1 MSLLKQLKWNL
12 ILLAVIFIALGI
24 VLILWPGATM
34 KTICYLLAAMLLAI
48 GVVSLINYLRKDISG
63 IIYRYDL
70 VVGLCAIL
78 GGILVIVKVDKLT
91 DLIPAVLG
99 FLVTMSGIMKMQNS
113 VDMLRLGHGTW
124 HVAFA
129 MAIVNIVAG
138 IVLLMN
144 PFEAAQILIMC
155 LGIALV
161 YSGITD
167 LYVTISISRRLS
179 RLKTIRVFTAF
190 YKSTGIAPILH
201 RIFPCN
207 RFFSCSRRV
216 RFAYFCRQWRC
227 HGK

>member
-34 KTICYLLAAMLLAI
+34 KTICYLLAAMLLAL
-48 GVVSLINYLRKDISG
+48 GVASLINYLRKDISG

-99 FLVTMSGIMKMQNS
+99 FLVTMSGILKMQNS

-129 MAIVNIVAG
+129 MSIINIVAG

-179 RLKTIRVFTAF
+179 RLKTEIVVAEDD
-190 YKSTGIAPILH
+190 SEE
-201 RIFPCN
+201 
-207 RFFSCSRRV
+207 
-216 RFAYFCRQWRC
+216 
-227 HGK
+227 

>member
-113 VDMLRLGHGTW
+113 VASPRTW
-124 HVAFA
+124 YVARGVCDGNCKYCCRDCAFD
-129 MAIVNIVAG
+129 
-138 IVLLMN
+138 
-144 PFEAAQILIMC
+144 E
-155 LGIALV
+155 
-161 YSGITD
+161 
-167 LYVTISISRRLS
+167 SI
-179 RLKTIRVFTAF
+179 
-190 YKSTGIAPILH
+190 
-201 RIFPCN
+201 
-207 RFFSCSRRV
+207 
-216 RFAYFCRQWRC
+216 
-227 HGK
+227 

>member
-34 KTICYLLAAMLLAI
+34 KTICYLLAAMLLAL

-99 FLVTMSGIMKMQNS
+99 FLVAMSGIMKMQNS

-179 RLKTIRVFTAF
+179 QLKTEIVVTEDD
-190 YKSTGIAPILH
+190 SEE
-201 RIFPCN
+201 
-207 RFFSCSRRV
+207 
-216 RFAYFCRQWRC
+216 
-227 HGK
+227 

>member
-70 VVGLCAIL
+70 VVGLYAIL

-179 RLKTIRVFTAF
+179 RLKTEIVVAEDD
-190 YKSTGIAPILH
+190 SEE
-201 RIFPCN
+201 
-207 RFFSCSRRV
+207 
-216 RFAYFCRQWRC
+216 
-227 HGK
+227 

>member
-34 KTICYLLAAMLLAI
+34 KTICYLLAAMRLAI

-179 RLKTIRVFTAF
+179 KIKTEIVVAEDD
-190 YKSTGIAPILH
+190 SEE
-201 RIFPCN
+201 
-207 RFFSCSRRV
+207 
-216 RFAYFCRQWRC
+216 
-227 HGK
+227 

>member
-34 KTICYLLAAMLLAI
+34 KTICYLLASMLLAI

-179 RLKTIRVFTAF
+179 RLKTEIVVAEDD
-190 YKSTGIAPILH
+190 SEE
-201 RIFPCN
+201 
-207 RFFSCSRRV
+207 
-216 RFAYFCRQWRC
+216 
-227 HGK
+227 

>member
-48 GVVSLINYLRKDISG
+48 GVVSHINYLRKDISG

-179 RLKTIRVFTAF
+179 RLKTEIVVTEDD
-190 YKSTGIAPILH
+190 SEE
-201 RIFPCN
+201 
-207 RFFSCSRRV
+207 
-216 RFAYFCRQWRC
+216 
-227 HGK
+227 

>member
-34 KTICYLLAAMLLAI
+34 KTICYLLLAI

-179 RLKTIRVFTAF
+179 RLKTEIVVAEDD
-190 YKSTGIAPILH
+190 SEE
-201 RIFPCN
+201 
-207 RFFSCSRRV
+207 
-216 RFAYFCRQWRC
+216 
-227 HGK
+227 

>member
-91 DLIPAVLG
+91 DLIPAVRG

-179 RLKTIRVFTAF
+179 QLKTEIVVAEDD
-190 YKSTGIAPILH
+190 SEE
-201 RIFPCN
+201 
-207 RFFSCSRRV
+207 
-216 RFAYFCRQWRC
+216 
-227 HGK
+227 

>member
-48 GVVSLINYLRKDISG
+48 GVVSLINYLRNDISG

-179 RLKTIRVFTAF
+179 RLKTEIVVAEDD
-190 YKSTGIAPILH
+190 SEE
-201 RIFPCN
+201 
-207 RFFSCSRRV
+207 
-216 RFAYFCRQWRC
+216 
-227 HGK
+227 

>member
-12 ILLAVIFIALGI
+12 ILLAVIFIALVI

-179 RLKTIRVFTAF
+179 RLKTEIVVAEDD
-190 YKSTGIAPILH
+190 SEE
-201 RIFPCN
+201 
-207 RFFSCSRRV
+207 
-216 RFAYFCRQWRC
+216 
-227 HGK
+227 

>member
-34 KTICYLLAAMLLAI
+34 KTICYLLAAMLLAL
-48 GVVSLINYLRKDISG
+48 GVASLINYLRKDISG

-99 FLVTMSGIMKMQNS
+99 FLVTMSGILKMQNS

-155 LGIALV
+155 IGIALV

-179 RLKTIRVFTAF
+179 KINTEIVVAEED
-190 YKSTGIAPILH
+190 SEE
-201 RIFPCN
+201 
-207 RFFSCSRRV
+207 
-216 RFAYFCRQWRC
+216 
-227 HGK
+227 

>member
-34 KTICYLLAAMLLAI
+34 KTICYLLAAMLLAL
-48 GVVSLINYLRKDISG
+48 GVASLINYLRKDISG

-99 FLVTMSGIMKMQNS
+99 FLVTMSGILKMQNS
-113 VDMLRLGHGTW
+113 VDMLRLGLGTW

-155 LGIALV
+155 IGIALV

-179 RLKTIRVFTAF
+179 KIKTEIVVAEED
-190 YKSTGIAPILH
+190 SEE
-201 RIFPCN
+201 
-207 RFFSCSRRV
+207 
-216 RFAYFCRQWRC
+216 
-227 HGK
+227 

>member
-48 GVVSLINYLRKDISG
+48 GVVSLINYLGKDISG

-179 RLKTIRVFTAF
+179 RLKTEIVVAEDD
-190 YKSTGIAPILH
+190 SEE
-201 RIFPCN
+201 
-207 RFFSCSRRV
+207 
-216 RFAYFCRQWRC
+216 
-227 HGK
+227 

>member
-155 LGIALV
+155 LGITLV

-179 RLKTIRVFTAF
+179 RLKTEIVVAEDD
-190 YKSTGIAPILH
+190 SEE
-201 RIFPCN
+201 
-207 RFFSCSRRV
+207 
-216 RFAYFCRQWRC
+216 
-227 HGK
+227 

>member
-34 KTICYLLAAMLLAI
+34 KTICYLLAAMLLAL
-48 GVVSLINYLRKDISG
+48 GVASLINYLRKDISG

-91 DLIPAVLG
+91 DLSPAVLG
-99 FLVTMSGIMKMQNS
+99 FLVTMSGILKMQNS

-155 LGIALV
+155 IGIALV

-179 RLKTIRVFTAF
+179 KIKTEIVVAEED
-190 YKSTGIAPILH
+190 SEE
-201 RIFPCN
+201 
-207 RFFSCSRRV
+207 
-216 RFAYFCRQWRC
+216 
-227 HGK
+227 

>member
-99 FLVTMSGIMKMQNS
+99 FLVTMIGIMKMQNS

-179 RLKTIRVFTAF
+179 RLKTEIVVAEDD
-190 YKSTGIAPILH
+190 SEE
-201 RIFPCN
+201 
-207 RFFSCSRRV
+207 
-216 RFAYFCRQWRC
+216 
-227 HGK
+227 

>member
-99 FLVTMSGIMKMQNS
+99 FLVMMSGIMKMQNS

-179 RLKTIRVFTAF
+179 RLKTEIVVAEDD
-190 YKSTGIAPILH
+190 SEE
-201 RIFPCN
+201 
-207 RFFSCSRRV
+207 
-216 RFAYFCRQWRC
+216 
-227 HGK
+227 

>member
-1 MSLLKQLKWNL
+1 
-12 ILLAVIFIALGI
+12 
-24 VLILWPGATM
+24 M

-99 FLVTMSGIMKMQNS
+99 FLVTKSGIMKMQYS

-179 RLKTIRVFTAF
+179 RLKTEIVVAEDD
-190 YKSTGIAPILH
+190 SEE
-201 RIFPCN
+201 
-207 RFFSCSRRV
+207 
-216 RFAYFCRQWRC
+216 
-227 HGK
+227 

>member
-144 PFEAAQILIMC
+144 PFEAALILIMC

-179 RLKTIRVFTAF
+179 RLKTEIVVTEDD
-190 YKSTGIAPILH
+190 SEE
-201 RIFPCN
+201 
-207 RFFSCSRRV
+207 
-216 RFAYFCRQWRC
+216 
-227 HGK
+227 

>member
-34 KTICYLLAAMLLAI
+34 KTICYLLAAMLLAL
-48 GVVSLINYLRKDISG
+48 GVASLINYLRKDISG

-179 RLKTIRVFTAF
+179 KIKTEIVVAEDD
-190 YKSTGIAPILH
+190 SEE
-201 RIFPCN
+201 
-207 RFFSCSRRV
+207 
-216 RFAYFCRQWRC
+216 
-227 HGK
+227 

>member
-179 RLKTIRVFTAF
+179 RLKTEIVVAEVD
-190 YKSTGIAPILH
+190 SEE
-201 RIFPCN
+201 
-207 RFFSCSRRV
+207 
-216 RFAYFCRQWRC
+216 
-227 HGK
+227 

>member
-34 KTICYLLAAMLLAI
+34 KTICYLLAAMLLAL
-48 GVVSLINYLRKDISG
+48 GVASLINYLRKDISG

-99 FLVTMSGIMKMQNS
+99 FLVTMSGILKMQNS

-144 PFEAAQILIMC
+144 PFEAAQILIRC
-155 LGIALV
+155 IGIALV

-179 RLKTIRVFTAF
+179 KIKTEIVVAEED
-190 YKSTGIAPILH
+190 SEE
-201 RIFPCN
+201 
-207 RFFSCSRRV
+207 
-216 RFAYFCRQWRC
+216 
-227 HGK
+227 

>member
-91 DLIPAVLG
+91 DLIPAVRG

-179 RLKTIRVFTAF
+179 RLKTEIVVAEDD
-190 YKSTGIAPILH
+190 SEE
-201 RIFPCN
+201 
-207 RFFSCSRRV
+207 
-216 RFAYFCRQWRC
+216 
-227 HGK
+227 

>member
-34 KTICYLLAAMLLAI
+34 KTICYLLAAMLLAL
-48 GVVSLINYLRKDISG
+48 GVASLINYLRKDISG

-179 RLKTIRVFTAF
+179 QLKTEIVVAEDD
-190 YKSTGIAPILH
+190 SEE
-201 RIFPCN
+201 
-207 RFFSCSRRV
+207 
-216 RFAYFCRQWRC
+216 
-227 HGK
+227 